1 MFWVNFFGLF
11 YEQNSGNCF
20 ADFWWIFDARQN
32 YNVTFSLW
40 VSEPSYPVLWVLCK
54 SMNFDPDKQL
64 LQVACDRIEPL
75 TLGQGQHST
84 PTSQGTHCQT
94 KLYCYIQCAR
104 LRAFR
109 AWFFCGFLEPD
120 KVIVL
125 HSECAAQSLPIL
137 RMAACHQSHRISLQ
151 LQYLGQFF
159 FGQCYEQNSANY
171 VGRLFGW
178 GNYLAGFFWSKTRL

>member
-1 MFWVNFFGLF
+1 MALVSHCHLQDQKALSSANWIFRARQNYNVTFSVWGSEPSNPADGSVPPEPSDSLATSMFWVNFFGLF

-84 PTSQGTHCQT
+84 PTSQGTH
-94 KLYCYIQCAR
+94 
-104 LRAFR
+104 
-109 AWFFCGFLEPD
+109 
-120 KVIVL
+120 
-125 HSECAAQSLPIL
+125 
-137 RMAACHQSHRISLQ
+137 
-151 LQYLGQFF
+151 
-159 FGQCYEQNSANY
+159 
-171 VGRLFGW
+171 
-178 GNYLAGFFWSKTRL
+178 